1 MHRTVCLSRCSV
13 PNSYANTYPNTHRN
27 PHSVPTTADVCRYSE
42 PRDHELRGSVPFVL
56 VRVQAAASM
65 R

>member
-13 PNSYANTYPNTHRN
+13 PNSYANTYPNTHLN
-27 PHSVPTTADVCRYSE
+27 PHSVPSTADVCLYSE
-42 PRDHELRGSVPFVL
+42 SRDHKLWWGMSFVCL
-56 VRVQAAASM
+56 RVQAAASL